1 MKTFIFAPLA
11 VVLLFLS
18 ACSNYDLQTQQIENT
33 QSDGISNSIDLEQFM
48 KSVDS
53 LNACYSYNSSRGLV
67 SDLGKILVDQAGR
80 AGGRVIGRWLGS
92 AIGAAA
98 ANPAIAVIGYVGGQ
112 SIGGFIGYHLSSA
125 AVDLLFYEAGYYS
138 AAQGKLQ
145 IKVNYSICPSEYLTV
160 SDSRSQAFDLR
171 CDSLGY
177 YHNYVMVR
185 VNQNKQKYLT
195 GGKLNMSLL
204 YDDIM
209 AFMAEVGIYSEPLT
223 NNELVK
229 TEVRNMCKELAV
241 ITLNNKESNGTNQE
255 LVDGLCD
262 CLEDNYMYTASEISF
277 FKNFTA
283 SVAKTCSNLSI
294 SEIDSYA
301 KDLASTIR
309 NSNIPTDYKYEIS
322 VSATTTINSALCW
335 VQ

>member
-1 MKTFIFAPLA
+1 MKKLILTILCF
-11 VVLLFLS
+11 S
-18 ACSNYDLQTQQIENT
+18 ALCVHASKLIDAITMTKVIKGGSRTEVSTEPEVGYDGEN
-33 QSDGISNSIDLEQFM
+33 NSVEI
-48 KSVDS
+48 
-53 LNACYSYNSSRGLV
+53 
-67 SDLGKILVDQAGR
+67 
-80 AGGRVIGRWLGS
+80 VI
-92 AIGAAA
+92 
-98 ANPAIAVIGYVGGQ
+98 
-112 SIGGFIGYHLSSA
+112 
-125 AVDLLFYEAGYYS
+125 
-138 AAQGKLQ
+138 AQGKLQ

-160 SDSRSQAFDLR
+160 GDSRSRESDLR

-209 AFMAEVGIYSEPLT
+209 EFMAEVGIYSEPLT

-283 SVAKTCSNLSI
+283 SVAETCSNLSI
-294 SEIDSYA
+294 SEINSYA
-301 KDLASTIR
+301 NDLASTIR
-309 NSNIPTDYKYEIS
+309 NSNIPTDFKYEIA
-322 VSATTTINSALCW
+322 VTATTTINSALCW